1 MVKIELKG
9 YSITASSS
17 DPNENTLSIKGSG
30 DLEIECDENTV
41 DEVTAMLEEVYYNH
55 EDQLYK

>member
-9 YSITASSS
+9 YSINANSS

-30 DLEIECDENTV
+30 DLVIECDESTV

-55 EDQLYK
+55 EA

>member
-55 EDQLYK
+55 ED

>member
-9 YSITASSS
+9 YSITAGST
-17 DPNENTLSIKGSG
+17 DPEGNSLSIKGSG

-55 EDQLYK
+55 EA